1 MTVSYVDT
9 HIKIL
14 ESKQDAL
21 ESYNKSKEYVVQ
33 NDLPIMFL
41 LLYFDI

>member
-14 ESKQDAL
+14 ESKQDVL
-21 ESYNKSKEYVVQ
+21 ESYKSKEYVVQ